1 MFTTQNTTCV
11 SPSRPRRGL
20 GSLLAAIPRAL
31 ALRQQR
37 NRLAALDARMLKDIG
52 VTPRM
57 AEEGMRVFDAYLG
70 IYLPPHLP
78 KHPSPTA

>member
-37 NRLAALDARMLKDIG
+37 NRLAALDARMLQDIG

-57 AEEGMRVFDAYLG
+57 AEDEAARPVWDA
-70 IYLPPHLP
+70 PQHWRR
-78 KHPSPTA
+78 

>member
-11 SPSRPRRGL
+11 SPSRPHRGL

-37 NRLAALDARMLKDIG
+37 NRLAALDERMLNDIG

-57 AEEGMRVFDAYLG
+57 AEDEAARPVWDA
-70 IYLPPHLP
+70 PQHWRR
-78 KHPSPTA
+78 

>member
-31 ALRQQR
+31 AMRQQR

-57 AEEGMRVFDAYLG
+57 AEDEAARPVWDA
-70 IYLPPHLP
+70 PQHWRR
-78 KHPSPTA
+78 

>member
-1 MFTTQNTTCV
+1 MFSTQNTTCV

-57 AEEGMRVFDAYLG
+57 AEDEAARPVWDA
-70 IYLPPHLP
+70 PQHWRR
-78 KHPSPTA
+78 

>member
-57 AEEGMRVFDAYLG
+57 AEDEAARPVWDVPQYWRR
-70 IYLPPHLP
+70 
-78 KHPSPTA
+78 

>member
-57 AEEGMRVFDAYLG
+57 AEDEAARPVWDA
-70 IYLPPHLP
+70 PQHWRR
-78 KHPSPTA
+78 

>member
-11 SPSRPRRGL
+11 SPSRPRRGF
-20 GSLLAAIPRAL
+20 GSLLAAIPHAL

-37 NRLAALDARMLKDIG
+37 NRLAALDERMLKDIG

-57 AEEGMRVFDAYLG
+57 AEDEAARPVWDA
-70 IYLPPHLP
+70 PQHWRR
-78 KHPSPTA
+78 

>member
-52 VTPRM
+52 VNPRM
-57 AEEGMRVFDAYLG
+57 AEDEAARPVWDA
-70 IYLPPHLP
+70 PPNWP
-78 KHPSPTA
+78 R